1 MAAFEKLWPYLVISG
16 QLLVFF
22 QIEHR
27 WVQAVMLAVLVFQ
40 IWKKFKTKTASDT
53 KETTYL
59 FPNEDFE
66 NSWQKI
72 EERKKTFVAQTPAT
86 PASKDLNFPSQ
97 SLSQLSLL
105 SSKMLN

>member
-40 IWKKFKTKTASDT
+40 IWKKFKTNLT
-53 KETTYL
+53 K
-59 FPNEDFE
+59 N
-66 NSWQKI
+66 
-72 EERKKTFVAQTPAT
+72 
-86 PASKDLNFPSQ
+86 
-97 SLSQLSLL
+97 
-105 SSKMLN
+105 